1 MKIIALFTSTLLLM
15 GSQVSLANEPSD
27 AETAAEA
34 EITAQQQ
41 EYQQWAQQFVNS
53 LDYQQGEIRL
63 PNGIATLNV
72 PESFYYLS
80 PEDTERVLVDAW
92 GNPPGGETLGMLFP
106 SDVTPL
112 DDASWGVTIEYEEDG
127 YVSDEDAGDI
137 DYAELLEQM
146 QEDTRSINPERVEA
160 GYQPIELVGWAATP
174 HYNQDSHKLYWAQE
188 LQFGNDPNH
197 TLNYNIR
204 VLGRQGVLVLN
215 FIAGMHQLPE
225 IKNNLDTVLGMAQFD
240 DGHRYS
246 DFDPEMDA
254 VAAYGLGAL
263 VAGKVAAKTGFLA
276 AALLFFKKFG
286 VFLVAGLAA
295 LGGKLL
301 KKKKKGE

>member
-1 MKIIALFTSTLLLM
+1 MKIVALMTSVLLL
-15 GSQVSLANEPSD
+15 SYSPLSLANETAD
-27 AETAAEA
+27 AQTPTEA
-34 EITAQQQ
+34 EITAQEQ
-41 EYQQWAQQFVNS
+41 EYRQWAQEFVDS
-53 LDYQQGEIRL
+53 LNYQQGEISL
-63 PNGIATLNV
+63 PNGVATLNV

-80 PEDTERVLVDAW
+80 PEDTQRVLVEAW
-92 GNPPGGETLGMLFP
+92 GNPPGGQTLGMLFP

-127 YVSDEDAGDI
+127 YVSDENASEI
-137 DYAELLEQM
+137 DYADLLEQM
-146 QEDTRSINPERVEA
+146 QEDTREVNPERVEA

-174 HYNQDSHKLYWAQE
+174 HYNEASHKLYWAQE
-188 LQFGNDPNH
+188 LQFGDDPYH

-225 IKNNLDTVLGMAQFD
+225 IEANLDTVLDMAQFD

-246 DFDPEMDA
+246 DFDPEVDT

-263 VAGKVAAKTGFLA
+263 VAGKAAAKAGFFA
-276 AALLFFKKFG
+276 AALLFLKKFG
-286 VFLVAGLAA
+286 VIILAGLAA
-295 LGGKLL
+295 IGGKLW
-301 KKKKKGE
+301 KSRKSDT